1 MAKIN
6 SRDLR
11 LFNRNVFPLIP
22 FVVLFFLCLVLM
34 ATDYRKQILKK
45 IKKEAFVISSP
56 ITYLINLPVKIF
68 RDSKDNFITKKIL
81 QEKIINLEQTNYE
94 LSIKAQ
100 ENKLLASENKLL
112 RNSLKIYKDFN
123 MLGVHAEIILPT
135 VKNGHSVI
143 TINRGLKNNIEAGS
157 AVINNRGLVGQII
170 NISKSYS
177 EIRPITSES
186 YAVPAIIDNG
196 KENVILFGN
205 GNGELEIPLFPASSS
220 IKINDNFVTSGTD
233 NLYPKGIY
241 IGRVTEIKTTNSPK
255 FNSIIVTPFS
265 QPTTFSQITVL
276 DIKK

>member
-1 MAKIN
+1 
-6 SRDLR
+6 
-11 LFNRNVFPLIP
+11 
-22 FVVLFFLCLVLM
+22 
-34 ATDYRKQILKK
+34 
-45 IKKEAFVISSP
+45 
-56 ITYLINLPVKIF
+56 
-68 RDSKDNFITKKIL
+68 
-81 QEKIINLEQTNYE
+81 
-94 LSIKAQ
+94 
-100 ENKLLASENKLL
+100 
-112 RNSLKIYKDFN
+112 